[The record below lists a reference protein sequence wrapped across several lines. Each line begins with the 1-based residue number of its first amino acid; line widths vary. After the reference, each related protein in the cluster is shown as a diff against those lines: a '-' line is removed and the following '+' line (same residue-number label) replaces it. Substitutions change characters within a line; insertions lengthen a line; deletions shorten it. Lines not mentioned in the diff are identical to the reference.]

1 MQGGVSAVL
10 DPNDSVENHI
20 SDTIVAGA
28 HLNDVEVVEVRG
40 FPDGCPK
47 STRGVELVRNA

>member
-1 MQGGVSAVL
+1 ML

-28 HLNDVEVVEVRG
+28 YLNDVEVVEVSAAPIPSNR
-40 FPDGCPK
+40 
-47 STRGVELVRNA
+47 TI